1 MAVIG
6 AGSVAKRLA
15 LTDIL
20 KLINTGRIKPRRR
33 DSRKRR
39 MHTFGQ
45 SSQPLLHGGQAKE
58 HNPEPRRPQIRA
70 DGPAAWSTLPTKIIG
85 DGRGSDRRW
94 VDILTSNRPV
104 HRDQHR
110 LIP

>member
-39 MHTFGQ
+39 MHPLGQ
-45 SSQPLLHGGQAKE
+45 SSHPLLHGGQAKE
-58 HNPEPRRPQIRA
+58 HNPEPRRPQIRRRPSSLVNA
-70 DGPAAWSTLPTKIIG
+70 PTKIIG
-85 DGRGSDRRW
+85 DGRGSDRGW
-94 VDILTSNRPV
+94 VDILTSNLPV

-110 LIP
+110 LIQ